1 MNNKSKRINLEEK
14 TVLLQFY
21 DGYQQNKFRIEDLP
35 DGLDIQILQDYKIVN
50 SLREGDTILSEET
63 MIEIGQSKVKL
74 FENQRTE
81 EDKQNEVI
89 IKKLKK
95 ELKLLDEEYI
105 KKQLDVYGEFNT
117 SCGYDTWE
125 FDIFTKR
132 RLLRKLLGDKK

>member
-1 MNNKSKRINLEEK
+1 MNNRSKRINLEEK

-21 DGYQQNKFRIEDLP
+21 DGYQQNKFRLEDLP

-63 MIEIGQSKVKL
+63 MIAIGQSKVKL

-95 ELKLLDEEYI
+95 ELKLLDKEYV
-105 KKQLDVYGEFNT
+105 KNQLDVYGEFNT
-117 SCGYDTWE
+117 TCGYDTWE
-125 FDIFTKR
+125 YDIFSKR